1 MLEVVLYVMS
11 IGWFAS
17 VVALAAKSI
26 IYALAADEPPP
37 LMVTAVLF
45 CSWSQICESSK
56 DEKTDYNKM
65 DVAIGNTAPF
75 QADWCRD
82 ASKVPDGES
91 GQPVI
96 SDKKSRAINDQLN
109 KQKSGEALRGTKTRV
124 GSFVQ

>member
-26 IYALAADEPPP
+26 IYVLAADEPPP

-45 CSWSQICESSK
+45 CKMSQSCEFMK
-56 DEKTDYNKM
+56 DEKIGYNKM

-75 QADWCRD
+75 QAKSCRD
-82 ASKVPDGES
+82 RFRKILTVNLDSTLISEKVACNQRD
-91 GQPVI
+91 
-96 SDKKSRAINDQLN
+96 
-109 KQKSGEALRGTKTRV
+109 
-124 GSFVQ
+124 